1 VEVALPNWNVKHL
14 SVWTELVQATSMD
27 VTVCDLE
34 EVQETTLDAQFQ
46 EVRSKLAFLDMIL
59 EIQF

>member
-1 VEVALPNWNVKHL
+1 
-14 SVWTELVQATSMD
+14 MD